1 MLTEQH
7 NAPNHT
13 HTTDTTATRV
23 VIIWSLFASASMLNG
38 LGFVLFDADSG
49 LIHSSLLQAVIGAGV
64 LVVHS
69 DVLCEHHPFGLLN

>member
-1 MLTEQH
+1 
-7 NAPNHT
+7 
-13 HTTDTTATRV
+13 
-23 VIIWSLFASASMLNG
+23 MLNG

-49 LIHSSLLQAVIGAGV
+49 LIRSSLLQAVIGAGV